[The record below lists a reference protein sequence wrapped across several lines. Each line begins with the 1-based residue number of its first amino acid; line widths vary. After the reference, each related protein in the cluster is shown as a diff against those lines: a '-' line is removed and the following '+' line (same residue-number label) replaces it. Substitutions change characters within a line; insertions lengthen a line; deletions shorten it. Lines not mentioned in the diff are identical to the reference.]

1 LLERDDVDSVLSA
14 SEGAIAPDVVAHL
27 ATAKVAYLDA
37 AGAAKAAL
45 RRSIEALESRV
56 FEALID
62 DGILRLERRL
72 TALSRLE
79 TAPNLFGHPRGL
91 KPEEQTLRDGLEGR
105 IEQLR
110 SELEALA
117 TGRGQPFFAFGL
129 HFAEVVRDGGFDVI
143 VGNPPWVRPHRQS
156 RELKSR
162 IRKRYQSCHRSTWA
176 TGARLGR
183 SLKAG
188 QVDLSAVFI
197 ERALQLVAPG
207 GVVSMLV
214 PAKLFAALG
223 AGG

>member
-1 LLERDDVDSVLSA
+1 
-14 SEGAIAPDVVAHL
+14 
-27 ATAKVAYLDA
+27 
-37 AGAAKAAL
+37 
-45 RRSIEALESRV
+45 
-56 FEALID
+56 
-62 DGILRLERRL
+62 
-72 TALSRLE
+72 
-79 TAPNLFGHPRGL
+79 
-91 KPEEQTLRDGLEGR
+91 
-105 IEQLR
+105 

-223 AGG
+223 AGGLRRTLSQQSEVLSIVDWSQSTEQMFGATTYPAMLMLRRRRATSPTSRHGSVQVE